1 MLMVP
6 FEMKLQIFQLAGSA
20 ASGFHE
26 NKIDGAYHTGK
37 TGQMIPSQRL
47 LFKKDRSENG
57 KHQKRDYFLDHLQL
71 HE

>member
-47 LFKKDRSENG
+47 LFKK
-57 KHQKRDYFLDHLQL
+57 
-71 HE
+71 